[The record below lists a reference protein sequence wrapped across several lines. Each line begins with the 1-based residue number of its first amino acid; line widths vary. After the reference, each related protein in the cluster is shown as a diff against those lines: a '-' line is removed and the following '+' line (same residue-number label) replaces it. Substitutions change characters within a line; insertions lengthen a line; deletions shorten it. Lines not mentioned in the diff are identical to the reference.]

1 MQPPPAK
8 LTEAA
13 AALPSIPAAVETAI
27 GTPILVKPP
36 SRSVLFVTHLLALLR
51 LCNFRQL
58 QSD

>member
-1 MQPPPAK
+1 MMQPPPAK

-36 SRSVLFVTHLLALLR
+36 SRSVLFVTHLKL
-51 LCNFRQL
+51 
-58 QSD
+58 